1 MVGYIEVRAML
12 ADKEELEKMSADEI
26 ASYCGPEKA
35 RAPESLDG
43 VV

>member
-26 ASYCGPEKA
+26 ANYCGRDKA
-35 RAPESLDG
+35 RAPEE